1 MTFLGPSHTS
11 LAGKCLLYFRTIVV
25 GGNAKPWGEKPNA
38 LTRSIWNGLIR
49 RNSDSW
55 RPVLEASLGDQVMV
69 RMRQHSGEQIAAEA
83 EAGPLEKKVEVVDL
97 VTILRLMEVPSS
109 LLQDLLEVIC
119 ERFTLPEE
127 LEELGGEGQDGEEH
141 GAPIIGG
148 GEEQDG
154 GGEGGQELF
163 QVSCSSHGSHLVSQH
178 GFLLLVYNAVLICPA
193 LKFMFL
199 FFISIGTWLA
209 SEYHVYCPG
218 LWELVTALRLGDAS
232 S

>member
-1 MTFLGPSHTS
+1 M
-11 LAGKCLLYFRTIVV
+11 I
-25 GGNAKPWGEKPNA
+25 
-38 LTRSIWNGLIR
+38 
-49 RNSDSW
+49 
-55 RPVLEASLGDQVMV
+55 
-69 RMRQHSGEQIAAEA
+69 QHSRAQVGPPEAAAEA
-83 EAGPLEKKVEVVDL
+83 EVGPPEKKVEVVDL

-119 ERFTLPEE
+119 ERFTLPEDP
-127 LEELGGEGQDGEEH
+127 EELGGEGQDGEEH
-141 GAPIIGG
+141 GG
-148 GEEQDG
+148 GEKQDG
-154 GGEGGQELF
+154 GGEGGQLVTTCHLSQDLF
-163 QVSCSSHGSHLVSQH
+163 QVSCSSHGFHLVSPH

>member
-1 MTFLGPSHTS
+1 M
-11 LAGKCLLYFRTIVV
+11 
-25 GGNAKPWGEKPNA
+25 GGNAKPWGEEPNV

-49 RNSDSW
+49 RNSNSW
-55 RPVLEASLGDQVMV
+55 RPVL
-69 RMRQHSGEQIAAEA
+69 GEQIAAEA

-97 VTILRLMEVPSS
+97 VTILRLMELPSS

-119 ERFTLPEE
+119 ERFTLPEDP
-127 LEELGGEGQDGEEH
+127 EELGGEEL
-141 GAPIIGG
+141 GG

-163 QVSCSSHGSHLVSQH
+163 QVSCSSHESHLVSPP
-178 GFLLLVYNAVLICPA
+178 GFLLLDYNAVLICPA

-209 SEYHVYCPG
+209 SECHVYCPE